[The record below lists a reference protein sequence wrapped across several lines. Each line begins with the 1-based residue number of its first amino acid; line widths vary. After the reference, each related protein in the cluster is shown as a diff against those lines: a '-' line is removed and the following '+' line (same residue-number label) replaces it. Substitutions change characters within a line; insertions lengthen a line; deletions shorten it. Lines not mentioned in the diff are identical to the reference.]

1 MSLRS
6 RIIPALLL
14 DDGKLI
20 KTIKFTEPKY
30 VGDPINVVRIFNEKK
45 VDEIL
50 ILDIYASSRNEKPD
64 FELIKSLARECR
76 MPFCYGG
83 GINSVK
89 DAEKIISFG
98 VEKVALG
105 SAAVNNPEI
114 LTKISE
120 KIGIQSLAVIIDIK
134 KEKNEYKIYTQ
145 NGIKRTDLNFKKFI
159 KLISNYGVGEIIINN
174 IDKDGTML
182 GYDLQIF
189 EEIKNIITTPF
200 TMLGGAKDIDDISKL
215 IKSAHPVGAA
225 AGSLFVFK
233 GKFRAVLVS
242 YIDNLKKYKITKP

>member
-20 KTIKFTEPKY
+20 KTIKFTNPKY

-50 ILDIYASSRNEKPD
+50 ILDIYASSRNKKPD
-64 FELIKSLARECR
+64 FQLIKRLARECR

-83 GINSVK
+83 GINSVN

-98 VEKVALG
+98 VEKIALG
-105 SAAVNNPEI
+105 SAAINNPEI
-114 LTKISE
+114 LTKISD
-120 KIGIQSLAVIIDIK
+120 KIGAQSLAVIIDIK

-145 NGIKRTDLNFKKFI
+145 NGMKKLDLNFKKFI
-159 KLISNYGVGEIIINN
+159 KSISNYGIGELIINN

-182 GYDLQIF
+182 GYDLQIY
-189 EEIKNIITTPF
+189 EDIKNIITTPF
-200 TMLGGAKDIDDISKL
+200 TMLGGAKDVDDIGRL
-215 IKSAHPVGAA
+215 IKYAHPVGAA

-242 YIDNLKKYKITKP
+242 YINNFEKYKITKP